1 MEKKIG
7 EIREELKAAEDNLL
21 PDFIEKYSLD
31 ERSGVQTLIAQAK
44 KRIEK
49 LEQEKARIE
58 ALRKYEKEYAGYI
71 SAGSMKSAEARLRDR
86 SWRER

>member
-31 ERSGVQTLIAQAK
+31 ERSGVHKTF
-44 KRIEK
+44 
-49 LEQEKARIE
+49 
-58 ALRKYEKEYAGYI
+58 
-71 SAGSMKSAEARLRDR
+71 SNSNS
-86 SWRER
+86 

>member
-58 ALRKYEKEYAGYI
+58 APITDI

>member
-31 ERSGVQTLIAQAK
+31 ERSGVQTLIARQKSVSKSWNRK
-44 KRIEK
+44 K
-49 LEQEKARIE
+49 Q
-58 ALRKYEKEYAGYI
+58 
-71 SAGSMKSAEARLRDR
+71 GSKR
-86 SWRER
+86 